1 MHPIIQE
8 YCRLVPF
15 LAQVLGDHTE
25 VLVHDLSNLDASVVA
40 IANGHVSGRKVGSPM
55 NENGLR
61 LIRSRAHEREE
72 MYIRYRGV
80 SRKKPKLLC
89 STKFILDE
97 EGRLIGMLCLN
108 YDFERDQLLLSQL
121 AHTMGLADI
130 PEVGASANYKTSA
143 EKFPDSMQD
152 VITAILN
159 ETISRIRVPVER
171 LSQEEKIRVVGMLE
185 ARGVFLFKS
194 AVSEVAKGLQT
205 SEATIYRYLSK
216 INKGEG

>member
-80 SRKKPKLLC
+80 SRKKTEAALLHQVY
-89 STKFILDE
+89 T
-97 EGRLIGMLCLN
+97 GRGGRAH
-108 YDFERDQLLLSQL
+108 RDAL
-121 AHTMGLADI
+121 
-130 PEVGASANYKTSA
+130 PE
-143 EKFPDSMQD
+143 
-152 VITAILN
+152 L
-159 ETISRIRVPVER
+159 R
-171 LSQEEKIRVVGMLE
+171 L
-185 ARGVFLFKS
+185 
-194 AVSEVAKGLQT
+194 
-205 SEATIYRYLSK
+205 
-216 INKGEG
+216 